1 MYEISYNVVEYLV
14 RTCTVC
20 HSCINV
26 LRNRGSRSIL
36 LCIMHMKSSNCTGT
50 IVPLHPSSLYPNDR
64 LRLPCNDIH
73 SRVQVDSHVFTVSTM
88 NADVQA
94 VHFAAGL
101 NGDCPLHAA
110 NQTFRPILSSL
121 TKQKNRTSDPTIYI
135 MSNLS
140 ILSVLVALLIA
151 TNATATCLHTFQN
164 CGAGCYNKDNLGR
177 CICSPVGGGYSSPRH
192 DNARYKF
199 ASRGSYSNHDE
210 AEFCS
215 IATPDPLVV
224 LHSKN
229 ASCVLPVSIK
239 SFQAR
244 PCRWHLQGVCSG
256 I

>member
-88 NADVQA
+88 NTDVQA

-164 CGAGCYNKDNLGR
+164 CGAGCYNKTT
-177 CICSPVGGGYSSPRH
+177 SAV
-192 DNARYKF
+192 AF
-199 ASRGSYSNHDE
+199 AHLL
-210 AEFCS
+210 AV
-215 IATPDPLVV
+215 ATPVPATIMLATNSPLVEATQITMKLSSV
-224 LHSKN
+224 
-229 ASCVLPVSIK
+229 P
-239 SFQAR
+239 
-244 PCRWHLQGVCSG
+244 LQRR
-256 I
+256 IH